1 MFILPISDFWIFTS
15 APIPSSL
22 SSVGRPII
30 KFVEKNKVTLMRSRW
45 YFGNC
50 IKELNVPF
58 PDFSDYIWQQILNV
72 WFQDLFDYI
81 SEIGDPGLD
90 EATSHK
96 FFCQVFNLVFWTDPW
111 TLQSPKNVNF
121 DIFIIFQIAS
131 KLWPM
136 AGSACCDQLEG
147 QKRGAQASVQSL
159 FPSFIINENSSY
171 SYSLTLSSSCRSSG
185 TSRTRTS
192 WWT

>member
-1 MFILPISDFWIFTS
+1 MVQCLFCQFKTNVYFANFRLLDFYERSDSFILILSR
-15 APIPSSL
+15 PSNYK
-22 SSVGRPII
+22 VCG
-30 KFVEKNKVTLMRSRW
+30 KNKDTLMRSRW

-81 SEIGDPGLD
+81 SEVGDPGLD

-111 TLQSPKNVNF
+111 TLHPPKCKFWYFYHFPNCV
-121 DIFIIFQIAS
+121 QIVAHGRFCV
-131 KLWPM
+131 LWPTWGTEM
-136 AGSACCDQLEG
+136 WCTGKCP
-147 QKRGAQASVQSL
+147 V
-159 FPSFIINENSSY
+159 FISILYPQREF
-171 SYSLTLSSSCRSSG
+171 LIFMLIDIVLLM
-185 TSRTRTS
+185 
-192 WWT
+192 